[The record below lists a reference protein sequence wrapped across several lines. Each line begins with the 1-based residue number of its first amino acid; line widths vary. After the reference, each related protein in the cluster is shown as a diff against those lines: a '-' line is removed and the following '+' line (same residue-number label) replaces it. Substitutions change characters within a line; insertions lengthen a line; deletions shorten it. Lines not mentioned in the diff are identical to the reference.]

1 MHRYGCMSQ
10 RSLRKRRRSK
20 FISLFFIFLIGA
32 LSVKGRAPLGGRSME
47 SKNELKSPVP
57 LLENIFREFG
67 EKYCEILDRA
77 AKKIAEVE
85 EKTDERIEALKEE
98 IKDEEK
104 LMEKIDEI
112 EEEREER
119 IDKILEERDD
129 EVVDLECK
137 LADNLKALGFDVEFN
152 VSSDSANYFNAPG
165 MPRAYN
171 YYKVYD
177 KHKVV
182 DIKNRKVYFV
192 TVKYLEQEKPTITEY
207 VFDDVYT
214 EEYELVNEETPF
226 AYVLNDAVPWPLI
239 RDMYRTHILSYI
251 SEIAKAEREG
261 RLKETLK
268 NIKEEVERSAWVYD
282 YAHFLNALMRTAQQ
296 FSIPL

>member
-1 MHRYGCMSQ
+1 
-10 RSLRKRRRSK
+10 
-20 FISLFFIFLIGA
+20 
-32 LSVKGRAPLGGRSME
+32 ME

-57 LLENIFREFG
+57 LLEDIFREFG
-67 EKYCEILDRA
+67 EKYCKILDSA

-85 EKTDERIEALKEE
+85 KKIEKRIEALKAE
-98 IKDEEK
+98 IKDEEE

-119 IDKILEERDD
+119 IDKILEERDK
-129 EVVDLECK
+129 EVADLESK

-152 VSSDSANYFNAPG
+152 VSGDSVNYFNAPG

-177 KHKVV
+177 THKVV

-226 AYVLNDAVPWPLI
+226 ASALNDAVPWHLI
-239 RDMYRTHILSYI
+239 RDMYVPHILSYI
-251 SEIAKAEREG
+251 SDIAKAEREG

-268 NIKEEVERSAWVYD
+268 NIKEEVEKSAWVYD
-282 YAHFLNALMRTAQQ
+282 YARFLNALMRTAQR
-296 FSIPL
+296 FNVSL